1 MYQYPDYLMHYGV
14 LGMKWGQR
22 RARKYAEKAKTAR
35 DSAKEWDEIS
45 RHAKQGGKTQ
55 KEIDSYKKHARK
67 DRANAK
73 KYSKKSKKIESYHR
87 SMAGDKT
94 YDLVKAKRTSTLV
107 SESYILGTYGAL
119 KYNQALAA
127 GKSIGKS
134 FISGVGHAYLDS
146 LTFGAASIVS
156 PRLDRKK

>member
-1 MYQYPDYLMHYGV
+1 MHYGV

-45 RHAKQGGKTQ
+45 RHAKKGGKSQ
-55 KEIDSYKKHARK
+55 KEIDSYKKYARK
-67 DRANAK
+67 DRADAK

-94 YDLVKAKRTSTLV
+94 YDLVKSKRTSTLV
-107 SESYILGTYGAL
+107 SESYILGTYGAF

-127 GKSIGKS
+127 GKSSGKS
-134 FISGVGHAYLDS
+134 FISGVGHTYLNA
-146 LTFGAASIVS
+146 LTGGAASVVS
-156 PRLDRKK
+156 PRLDRKSKSKK